1 MGFFTVGIVQ
11 TALEVGLVY
20 SLIAL
25 SLFLSF
31 SILDICDL
39 STDGCYTLGCA
50 VGAVMTV
57 AGHPIAGIFCAMLAG
72 VCSGFVTALLQ
83 TVFGVPSI
91 LAGIIVN
98 TGLYT
103 INLAVMGFSSNVSIF
118 GTDTVFSL
126 WGNLSDSAFW
136 KSWSDFFLLLLIAAV
151 VCVLLNFFLKTRLGL
166 SIRATGDSRPM
177 VRASSINPNLMVIIG
192 LCLSNSLTGLA
203 GSLIAQYNKMSDIN
217 LGTGMVTIALASLII
232 GETLFGRGRM
242 MIRIVGVV
250 AGAVLYRFIMAIA
263 LRLNVPTEAFK
274 LVSALIV
281 AIAIAAPEAKRLI
294 SFESRK
300 IRTRRARMAQAAGS
314 RKKGGMQ

>member
-1 MGFFTVGIVQ
+1 MGFLTAGIVQ
-11 TALEVGLVY
+11 TALEVGLIY

-25 SLFLSF
+25 SLFISF
-31 SILDICDL
+31 SILNICDL

-50 VGAVMTV
+50 VGAVLTI
-57 AGHPIAGIFCAMLAG
+57 AGHPVLGIFASMLAG
-72 VCSGFVTALLQ
+72 VCSGFITAILQ

-103 INLAVMGFSSNVSIF
+103 INLAVMGFSSNLSIF

-126 WGNLSDSAFW
+126 FRDLGASAFW
-136 KSWSDFFLLLLIAAV
+136 QEWSSLFLLLIIVAAV
-151 VCVLLNFFLKTRLGL
+151 CLAMHWFLGTRLGL
-166 SIRATGDSRPM
+166 SIRATGDSPAM
-177 VRASSINPNLMVIIG
+177 VRASSINPGNMVIIG
-192 LCLSNSLTGLA
+192 LCTSNALTGLA

-242 MIRIVGVV
+242 MVRIVGVV
-250 AGAVLYRFIMAIA
+250 CGAVLYRFIMAIA

-281 AIAIAAPEAKRLI
+281 AVAIAAPAAKRLI
-294 SFESRK
+294 SLR
-300 IRTRRARMAQAAGS
+300 IRQAARQRSHGS
-314 RKKGGMQ
+314 S